1 MKKTVLALFATLIL
15 TTPVQAQLSEQY
27 ATWADGPVK
36 YLLTEKEAAEYAA
49 LSSDEAAQHF
59 IDLFWA
65 KRDPDLNTRINE
77 FKVDFDARVAAA
89 DKQFAEKD
97 GTRGALTERGKVLVL
112 MGKPA
117 RRWTQ
122 SIQEFLSRLY
132 GETAV
137 GASAPTSARAAQSQ
151 MHGVSFNPAKGKADV
166 WVYSREQI
174 PESIKI
180 PKRVDNVMFA
190 FLDTEGTTHYILD
203 RSYPESRW
211 GIKVLANMPEV
222 YLKHPEL
229 TELPVFPLI
238 PGTQTA
244 TAAQL
249 GWLGLEPAPWPEGAR
264 VGAVQGV
271 VTEHIFAAWVAVIVP
286 PGGPAVDL
294 AVGRL
299 TDGSGKVV
307 GTFQK
312 PVTGLETT
320 RGMLYELMVPC
331 GPGTSRFEMA
341 LAGGGQPVA
350 VKAMDLEMEEVA
362 PDATWF
368 TPMMAGSQIFQMK
381 DFEAGTPFV
390 YGGYHLVPRLSG
402 TYETSEN
409 LAYFCLVVRPGVGE
423 DGKPRVKLKL
433 KLFLDDK
440 EISRQPYREVDVSPV
455 EPNVFMFGSQ
465 IPLNILPRPGNY
477 ALETTVWDTVNDVKR
492 TTRIPIVIPAKK

>member
-1 MKKTVLALFATLIL
+1 MKKTLLACFAVLVLAVPAR
-15 TTPVQAQLSEQY
+15 AQLSEKY
-27 ATWADGPVK
+27 ATWPEGPVQ
-36 YLLTEKEAAEYAA
+36 YLLTEDEAARYAT
-49 LSSDEAAQHF
+49 LTTDEAAQEF

-65 KRDPDLNTRINE
+65 KRDPDLNTRVNE

-89 DKQFAEKD
+89 DEQFAEKD
-97 GTRGALTERGKVLVL
+97 GTRGALTERGKVLIL

-122 SIQEFLSRLY
+122 SIQEYLSRLY

-137 GASAPTSARAAQSQ
+137 GAAAPTSARAAQSQ
-151 MHGVSFNPAKGKADV
+151 MHGVSFNPAKGLADV

-174 PESIKI
+174 PEGCKI

-203 RSYPESRW
+203 RSYPDSRW
-211 GIKVLANMPEV
+211 GIKVLAQMPEI

-238 PGTQTA
+238 PGTQAA
-244 TAAQL
+244 TPEQL
-249 GWLGLEPAPWPEGAR
+249 EWLALDPAPWPDGAQA
-264 VGAVQGV
+264 GAVQGV
-271 VTEHIFAAWVAVIVP
+271 VTEHIFAAWVAVILP
-286 PGGPAVDL
+286 PGAPAADL

-320 RGMLYELMVPC
+320 RGLLYELMVPS
-331 GPGTSRFEMA
+331 PAGTSTFEVA
-341 LAGGGQPVA
+341 LAGGGSPVA
-350 VKAMDLEMEEVA
+350 VKTLELQMEDVA

-368 TPMMAGSQIFQMK
+368 SPMVTGAQIFQMT

-390 YGGYHLVPRLSG
+390 FGGYHLVPRLDG
-402 TYETSEN
+402 TYTRQEP
-409 LAYFCLVVRPGVGE
+409 LDYFCLLVRPGVGE
-423 DGKPRVKLKL
+423 DGKPAVKLKL

-440 EISRQPYREVDVSPV
+440 EISRQPYREAEISPV

-465 IPLNILPRPGNY
+465 LPLNILPKPGNY
-477 ALETTVWDTVNDVKR
+477 ALEVTLWDTVNDVKR
-492 TTRIPIVIPAKK
+492 TTRIPVVIVE

>member
-1 MKKTVLALFATLIL
+1 MKKTLLMACIALLV
-15 TTPVQAQLSEQY
+15 TTAPALAQLSEEY
-27 ATWADGPVK
+27 AGWAEGPVK
-36 YLLTEKEAAEYAA
+36 YLLTEEEAAQYAA
-49 LSSDEAAQHF
+49 LTSDEEAQKF

-89 DKQFAEKD
+89 DQQFTEKD
-97 GTRGALTERGKVLVL
+97 GTRGALTDRGKTLIL
-112 MGKPA
+112 LGKPA

-137 GASAPTSARAAQSQ
+137 GAAAPTSAREAQSQ
-151 MHGVSFNPAKGKADV
+151 MHGVSFDPAKGRADV

-174 PESIKI
+174 PEGIKI

-203 RSYPESRW
+203 RSYPDSRW
-211 GIKVLANMPEV
+211 GIKVLAAMPGI

-238 PGTQTA
+238 PGTQAA
-244 TAAQL
+244 TQAQL
-249 GWLGLEPAPWPEGAR
+249 GWLALDPAPWPEGTVA
-264 VGAVQGV
+264 GAVQGV
-271 VTEHIFAAWVAVIVP
+271 VTENIFVSWVAVVVP
-286 PGGPAVDL
+286 KGGPAVDL

-299 TDGSGKVV
+299 TDPSGTVV

-312 PVTGLETT
+312 PMTGLETT

-331 GPGTSRFEMA
+331 PAGTSRFEMA
-341 LAGGGQPVA
+341 LASGGEPVA

-362 PDATWF
+362 PGATWF
-368 TPMMAGSQIFQMK
+368 SPMVAGAQIFQMT

-390 YGGYHLVPRLSG
+390 FGGYHLVPRFDG
-402 TYETSEN
+402 TYTRDEP
-409 LAYFCLVVRPGVGE
+409 LDYFCLVVRPGVGE
-423 DGKPRVKLKL
+423 DGKPKVKLKL
-433 KLFLDDK
+433 KLFLEDK
-440 EISRQPYREVDVSPV
+440 EISRQPYRETDVSPV

-465 IPLNILPRPGNY
+465 LPLNILPKPGNY
-477 ALETTVWDTVNDVKR
+477 ALEATVWDTINDVKR
-492 TTRIPIVIPAKK
+492 TTRIPIVIVK